1 MPSLTGAGIHFI
13 KGANLNNDFDITV
26 IGGGIVGLA
35 TAYKITLS
43 HHHLRIAVLEKE
55 PALASHQTGHNSG
68 VIHSGLYYK
77 PGSAKAKTCTDGRK
91 QLVAFA
97 KQHSIP
103 YEICG
108 KIIVATRGNEL
119 PGLERIFN
127 NGLQNGIEGLE
138 KITPLQIKQ
147 IEPYCAGI
155 AGLKVPC
162 TGIIDFVAV
171 VNKLAQLV
179 QNQNAENKIFLSCNV
194 TGFEKEDNCI
204 YILTNQDTVSS
215 RFVINCAGLQSD
227 RIARL
232 DGVKINMRIVPC
244 RGDYYDLKTEAQ
256 GKIKNLIYPVPDPQF
271 PFLGVHFTRMVKC
284 TASLTGGGVEC
295 GPNAVFSF
303 KREGYGK
310 FDFSFR
316 DAWESLVYPG
326 TLKMFMKH
334 WRYGIGEYIRA
345 FSKTL
350 FVKQLQRLVPAI
362 QEDDLTP
369 GNSGVRAQAVGEDG
383 KPIDDFVIEPHN
395 STIHVLNAPSPA
407 ATASL
412 AIADH
417 IVKLATEHFKL

>member
-1 MPSLTGAGIHFI
+1 M
-13 KGANLNNDFDITV
+13 NDFDIV
-26 IGGGIVGLA
+26 IIGGGIVGLA
-35 TAYKITLS
+35 TGYKIALGRPD
-43 HHHLRIAVLEKE
+43 LRLAVLEKE
-55 PALASHQTGHNSG
+55 PKLASHQTGHNSG

-77 PGSAKAKTCTDGRK
+77 PGSAKAKTCTDGRT

-97 KQHSIP
+97 RQYGIP

-108 KIIVATRGNEL
+108 KVIVATYQKEL

-127 NGLQNGIEGLE
+127 NGLQNGIEGIE
-138 KITPLQIKQ
+138 KIGPDKIRQ

-171 VNKLAQLV
+171 ANKLAELIQK
-179 QNQNAENKIFLSCNV
+179 QNPDNKILTSHKTVGFDKRPDFTNV
-194 TGFEKEDNCI
+194 
-204 YILTNQDTVSS
+204 LTNQQTVST
-215 RFVINCAGLQSD
+215 RFVINCAGLHSD

-232 DGVKINMRIVPC
+232 DGVKIKMRIVPF

-256 GKIKNLIYPVPDPQF
+256 EKIKNLIYPVPDPQF
-271 PFLGVHFTRMVKC
+271 PFLGVHFTREIK
-284 TASLTGGGVEC
+284 GGVEC

-310 FDFSFR
+310 LDFNFK
-316 DAWESLVYPG
+316 DAWQSLTYPG
-326 TLKMFMKH
+326 TLKLFFKH
-334 WRYGIGEYIRA
+334 WRYGLGEYVRA

-350 FVKQLQRLVPAI
+350 FVRQLQRLVPSI
-362 QEDDLTP
+362 QRADLTP
-369 GNSGVRAQAVGEDG
+369 GNSGVRAQAVGDNG
-383 KPIDDFVIEPHN
+383 SPIDDFVIESHN
-395 STIHVLNAPSPA
+395 SAIHVLNAPSPA

-417 IVKLATEHFKL
+417 ITKLAGEHFKL

>member
-1 MPSLTGAGIHFI
+1 MSKP
-13 KGANLNNDFDITV
+13 DFDVTV

-35 TAYKITLS
+35 TAYKIAVS
-43 HHHLRIAVLEKE
+43 YPRLRTAVLEKE
-55 PALASHQTGHNSG
+55 PTLAGHQTGHNSG

-77 PGSAKAKTCTDGRK
+77 PGSAKAMTCTDGRK

-97 KQHSIP
+97 KQYGIP
-103 YEICG
+103 HEICG
-108 KIIVATRGNEL
+108 KIIVATNQKEL

-127 NGLQNGIEGLE
+127 NGVQNGIEGIE
-138 KITPLQIKQ
+138 KITPAQIKQ

-155 AGLKVPC
+155 AGIKVPC

-171 VNKLAQLV
+171 ANKLAQLIQK
-179 QNQNAENKIFLSCNV
+179 QNTDNKIFLSRNV
-194 TGFEKEDNCI
+194 TGFWKENVCTQ
-204 YILTNQDTVSS
+204 ILTNREVVSS
-215 RFVINCAGLQSD
+215 RFIINCAGLLCD

-232 DGVKINMRIVPC
+232 DGVNIKMRIVPF

-271 PFLGVHFTRMVKC
+271 PFLGVHFTRMV
-284 TASLTGGGVEC
+284 SGGVEC

-310 FDFSFR
+310 FDFNLR
-316 DAWESLVYPG
+316 DAWESLTYPG
-326 TLKMFMKH
+326 TLKLFIKH
-334 WRYGIGEYIRA
+334 WRYGLGEYVRA
-345 FSKTL
+345 FSKKL
-350 FVKQLQRLVPAI
+350 FVKQLQRLVPTI
-362 QEDDLTP
+362 QGEDLTP
-369 GNSGVRAQAVGEDG
+369 GNSGVRAQAVGADG
-383 KPIDDFVIEPHN
+383 KPIDDFVIEPHG

-417 IVKLATEHFKL
+417 ITSLAAQHFKL